1 MSYTTVPV
9 GIVGAGPVGLA
20 CALRLASFGIRS
32 VILEAD
38 PVLRKAGS
46 RACCIQGDVLEI
58 LDEVGCADQIAA
70 EGIAWHVARTYVR
83 GKELSTTEF
92 PREGRFA
99 PFINISQYRTQ
110 QIMLER
116 LNDGELSEVLWSH
129 RVTEVTQDAEG
140 VSVSAKTSD
149 GPREMRF
156 QYLIA
161 CDGIHSEVRR
171 LTGVE
176 WTGYS
181 HGDRFLITD
190 IRANL
195 PLAHERHFHFDPPF
209 NPGRQ
214 LVMHAQPDNLW
225 RIDWQLPPDTDIEQE
240 RRTNK
245 LDERIRAV
253 IGSIPYEIDW
263 LSTYRFNQ
271 RVVERLR
278 DGRVFF
284 AGDAAHALPP
294 YGARGMNSGIQDIDN
309 LAWKLNLV
317 LNGRANDA
325 LLDSYHVERH
335 AAARENLRV
344 TEATIRFMVPAHPLR
359 RWLRN
364 ALLRIAPGLKFL
376 RQHVNSGKMAEPYVY
391 DDSPIVDRRG
401 NQPLVGSLAPDGVVS
416 LEGRRRRLRELFG
429 ADFVGL
435 FFANSAAEA
444 RPFVEQALAEP
455 NAVPVRMCVVLPP
468 GDAADDLASIAT
480 IVTDE
485 DRQLHVT
492 YSPRRPTWYLVRPD
506 GHIAAARELKYAG
519 EFSDVLRRCADVL
532 SGADAA
538 DPYASASFTEREIS
552 LTTMQ

>member
-1 MSYTTVPV
+1 MNHTNVPV

-38 PVLRKAGS
+38 AVLRKAGS
-46 RACCIQGDVLEI
+46 RACCIQGDVVEI
-58 LDEVGCADQIAA
+58 LDKVGCADQIAA

-83 GKELSTTEF
+83 GEELSRIEF
-92 PREGRFA
+92 PRSGGFA

-116 LNDGELSEVLWSH
+116 LNESELTEVLWSH
-129 RVTEVTQDAEG
+129 RVTGVSQDAEG
-140 VSVSAKTSD
+140 VCVYAETPD
-149 GPREMRF
+149 GPRELHF
-156 QYLIA
+156 QYLVA

-190 IRANL
+190 IRADI

-225 RIDWQLPPDTDIEQE
+225 RIDWQLPPETDIDEE

-253 IGSIPYEIDW
+253 IGRIPYEIDW

-278 DGRVFF
+278 HGRVFF

-317 LNGRANDA
+317 LSGRANDS
-325 LLDSYHVERH
+325 LLDSYHVERY

-344 TEATIRFMVPAHPLR
+344 TEATIRFMVPAHPAR

-364 ALLRIAPGLKFL
+364 ALLRVAPGLKFL
-376 RQHVNSGKMAEPYVY
+376 RHHVNSGKMAEPHVY
-391 DDSPIVDRRG
+391 RDSPIIDRRG
-401 NQPLVGSLAPDGVVS
+401 RLALVGSLAPDGNV
-416 LEGRRRRLRELFG
+416 LMDGRRLRLRELLG
-429 ADFVGL
+429 TEFVGL
-435 FFANSAAEA
+435 FFANSAADA
-444 RPFVEQALAEP
+444 RQFVEQATAHP
-455 NAVPVRMCVVLPP
+455 NAVPVRLCVVLPVHSL
-468 GDAADDLASIAT
+468 DDTASTAT
-480 IVTDE
+480 LLVDE
-485 DRQLHVT
+485 DRQLQAAFRV
-492 YSPRRPTWYLVRPD
+492 RRPTWFLVRPD
-506 GHIAAARELKYAG
+506 GHIAAARDLEYAA
-519 EFSDVLRRCADVL
+519 EFSDALRRCADALQVP
-532 SGADAA
+532 GMAH
-538 DPYASASFTEREIS
+538 PYDSMTERELIS
-552 LTTMQ
+552 LTTMR

>member
-1 MSYTTVPV
+1 MNYTNVPV

-46 RACCIQGDVLEI
+46 RACCIQGDVVEI
-58 LDEVGCADQIAA
+58 LDKVGCADQIAA

-83 GKELSTTEF
+83 GEELSTTEF
-92 PREGRFA
+92 PGTGRFA

-116 LNDGELSEVLWSH
+116 LNDSDLSEVLWSH
-129 RVTEVTQDAEG
+129 RVTELTQDAEG

-161 CDGIHSEVRR
+161 CDGIHSEMRR

-253 IGSIPYEIDW
+253 IGNIPYEIDW

-278 DGRVFF
+278 DRRVFF

-391 DDSPIVDRRG
+391 VDSPIVDRRG

-429 ADFVGL
+429 TDFVGL
-435 FFANSAAEA
+435 FFAKSAAEA

-455 NAVPVRMCVVLPP
+455 NAVPVRLCVVLPP

-480 IVTDE
+480 VVTDE

-492 YSPRRPTWYLVRPD
+492 YAPRRPTWYLVRPD

-519 EFSDVLRRCADVL
+519 EFSDVLRRCADAL
-532 SGADAA
+532 PGGDAA
-538 DPYASASFTEREIS
+538 HPFASLTERELIS
-552 LTTMQ
+552 VTTIQ